1 MRGKIVPD
9 PTKSPSRLKR
19 AIMIGT
25 IILSALYVSFFLLF
39 VPIFLF
45 LVSPMGDDS
54 VFTDPPSE
62 GGVISSELLLNQ
74 YLENINQIR
83 TAFRF
88 NDVDAK
94 FVCSASHRVL
104 PDRKDIKIPSNIK
117 DAIERQFANFLL
129 FYDENDKFLVALKAG
144 YRVWPPNDVHKLGNC
159 TDLLIAK
166 RLPATPLVD

>member
-1 MRGKIVPD
+1 MPD
-9 PTKSPSRLKR
+9 TTKSPSRLKR
-19 AIMIGT
+19 AIVIGT
-25 IILSALYVSFFLLF
+25 IVLSVLYVSFFFLF

-45 LVSPMGDDS
+45 FAMPIGDNS
-54 VFTDPPSE
+54 VFSEPPSE
-62 GGVISSELLLNQ
+62 EKVISSDFLLNQ

-94 FVCSASHRVL
+94 FVCSASHRVF
-104 PDRKDIKIPSNIK
+104 PDRKDIEIPWNIK
-117 DAIERQFANFLL
+117 DAIERQFVNFLL

-166 RLPATPLVD
+166 RLPASSLVD

>member
-1 MRGKIVPD
+1 MPD
-9 PTKSPSRLKR
+9 KAHFPPPSRLKR
-19 AIMIGT
+19 AFAILGIIAST
-25 IILSALYVSFFLLF
+25 IYVLAFFTWPL
-39 VPIFLF
+39 LF
-45 LVSPMGDDS
+45 LVPTLFANES
-54 VFTDPPSE
+54 VFLDPPSE
-62 GGVISSELLLNQ
+62 EKVISSDFLLNQ

-94 FVCSASHRVL
+94 FVCSASHRVF
-104 PDRKDIKIPSNIK
+104 PDRKDIEIPWNIK
-117 DAIERQFANFLL
+117 DAIERQFVNFLL

-166 RLPATPLVD
+166 RLPASSLVD

>member
-1 MRGKIVPD
+1 MPD
-9 PTKSPSRLKR
+9 KAHFPPPSRLKR
-19 AIMIGT
+19 AFAILGIIAST
-25 IILSALYVSFFLLF
+25 IYVLAFFTWPLLFLLF
-39 VPIFLF
+39 FGASASLDESDY
-45 LVSPMGDDS
+45 LV
-54 VFTDPPSE
+54 PPSE
-62 GGVISSELLLNQ
+62 EKVISSDFLLNQ

-94 FVCSASHRVL
+94 FVCSASHRVF
-104 PDRKDIKIPSNIK
+104 PDRKDIEIPWNIK
-117 DAIERQFANFLL
+117 DAIERQFVNFLL

-166 RLPATPLVD
+166 PLPASSLVD

>member
-1 MRGKIVPD
+1 MPD
-9 PTKSPSRLKR
+9 KAHFPPPSRLKR
-19 AIMIGT
+19 AFAILGIIAST
-25 IILSALYVSFFLLF
+25 IYVLAFFTWPL
-39 VPIFLF
+39 LF
-45 LVSPMGDDS
+45 LVPTLFANES
-54 VFTDPPSE
+54 VFLDPPSE
-62 GGVISSELLLNQ
+62 EKVISSDFLLNQ

-94 FVCSASHRVL
+94 FVCSASHRVF
-104 PDRKDIKIPSNIK
+104 PDRKDIEIPWNIK
-117 DAIERQFANFLL
+117 DAIERQFVNFLL

-166 RLPATPLVD
+166 PLPASSLVD

>member
-1 MRGKIVPD
+1 MPD
-9 PTKSPSRLKR
+9 TTKSPSRLKR

-25 IILSALYVSFFLLF
+25 IVLSVLYVSFFFLF
-39 VPIFLF
+39 GPIFLF
-45 LVSPMGDDS
+45 FAMPIGDNS
-54 VFTDPPSE
+54 VFSEPPSE
-62 GGVISSELLLNQ
+62 EKVISSDFLLNQ

-94 FVCSASHRVL
+94 FVCSASHRVF
-104 PDRKDIKIPSNIK
+104 PDRKDIEIPWNIR
-117 DAIERQFANFLL
+117 DAIERQFVNFLL

-166 RLPATPLVD
+166 RLPASSLVD